1 MIKLSSLNS
10 DGEFKK
16 LLRLKKISNNNITIY
31 FGKIYLN
38 EKNEEFK
45 ISFVVKKK
53 IGNSVKRNKIKRKLR
68 SAVQKNLNKTIL
80 ENKKYGFLII
90 ASAQAYKEK
99 FSILNTQVNKAF
111 EKIQKI
117 IN

>member
-1 MIKLSSLNS
+1 M
-10 DGEFKK
+10 
-16 LLRLKKISNNNITIY
+16 
-31 FGKIYLN
+31 
-38 EKNEEFK
+38 
-45 ISFVVKKK
+45 
-53 IGNSVKRNKIKRKLR
+53 
-68 SAVQKNLNKTIL
+68 QKNLNKTIL

-90 ASAQAYKEK
+90 ARAQAYKEK